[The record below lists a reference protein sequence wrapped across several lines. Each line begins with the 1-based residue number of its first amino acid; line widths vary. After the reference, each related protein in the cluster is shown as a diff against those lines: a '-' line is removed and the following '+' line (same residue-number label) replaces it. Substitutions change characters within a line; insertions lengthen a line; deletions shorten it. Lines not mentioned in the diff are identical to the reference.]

1 MKAAFRIF
9 KSFEAIPQ
17 DKSGQFPK
25 HDKGAEEQTGQYDG
39 ISAPSQGQPASDAA
53 IPPVQLFRRWG
64 INE

>member
-1 MKAAFRIF
+1 MKASRVF

-17 DKSGQFPK
+17 DVSGQFPK
-25 HDKGAEEQTGQYDG
+25 QDKGAEEQTGQYAEIG
-39 ISAPSQGQPASDAA
+39 ATFQGQPASDAA